1 MALDFP
7 LNPSDG
13 DIYGNFVWDET
24 LDAWKRRPLPPVI
37 NIGDL
42 GGVDTTGVEDGQAL
56 VYSAST
62 SEWVAGDV
70 ATSGSVKT
78 LSSDSIVLD
87 FSDTIPLETRTL
99 AGDVTFSAST
109 YLAGAS
115 KKISVTNN
123 TGSPV
128 LASFPTNWKF
138 LNDKPTK
145 IGDGATNILE
155 VESFGTTESSVTAR
169 WYGPLGFLPYAASG
183 GLETTVE
190 EDGVT
195 YKVHTFTTGAVF
207 NISEI
212 SETSTAEVLVVAGG
226 GGGGS
231 ITYSGST
238 NRAAG
243 AGAGGLV
250 YIPNFVMDTVGNYTI
265 TVGAGGANFANGSNS
280 SISGGGRV
288 ITALGGGRGG
298 AGDGTDN
305 AQAGGSGGGNWY
317 PGYAGA
323 EATQSPTTSDG
334 QTTYS
339 NTGFGNPGGTSAGVQ
354 PYAAG
359 GGGAGEP
366 GGDHNG
372 PDGPKGGDGLSLSI
386 SGTPQYY
393 AGGGSGAGFTDLAY
407 QGIYAGGLGGGG
419 IGYNTSFNVLSN
431 GTTNT
436 GGGGGS
442 GGVGGSGLVIIRYPI
457 TNPN

>member
-1 MALDFP
+1 MP
-7 LNPSDG
+7 LNFPDNPTDNQEFNG
-13 DIYGNFVWDET
+13 YIYDATRGVWDVK
-24 LDAWKRRPLPPVI
+24 LASDPLGSLNLTSPAA
-37 NIGDL
+37 G
-42 GGVDTTGVEDGQAL
+42 EAL
-56 VYSAST
+56 VFNGT
-62 SEWVAGDV
+62 NWVNQEV
-70 ATSGSVKT
+70 ATPASVKT
-78 LSSDSIVLD
+78 IDSDTINID
-87 FSDTIPLETRTL
+87 FSDGVPLEKRTV
-99 AGDVTFSAST
+99 AGNVTMSASA
-109 YLAGAS
+109 YSAGIT
-115 KKISVTNN
+115 KKVAFINSGAVPVTI
-123 TGSPV
+123 
-128 LASFPTNWKF
+128 SFPSGWIF
-138 LNDKPTK
+138 LTDKPTK
-145 IGDGATNILE
+145 IGAGVSNIIEL
-155 VESFGTTESSVTAR
+155 ESFGNSEASILAK
-169 WYGPLGFLPYAASG
+169 WYGAIGFSPYAASG

-231 ITYSGST
+231 LNPPTGGA
-238 NRAAG
+238 NRAVG

-265 TVGAGGANFANGSNS
+265 GVGAGGANFTNGSNS

-317 PGYAGA
+317 PGYPGA
-323 EATQSPTTSDG
+323 EATQTPTTSDG

-339 NTGFGNPGGTSAGVQ
+339 NTGFGNPGGTSFSSQ
-354 PYAAG
+354 PYGAG

-366 GGDHNG
+366 GGNWNG

-393 AGGGSGAGFTDLAY
+393 AGGGSSAGFSDAAY

-442 GGVGGSGLVIIRYPI
+442 GGVGGSGIVIIRYPI

>member
-1 MALDFP
+1 MTD
-7 LNPSDG
+7 
-13 DIYGNFVWDET
+13 
-24 LDAWKRRPLPPVI
+24 
-37 NIGDL
+37 
-42 GGVDTTGVEDGQAL
+42 VDTAGVADGQAL
-56 VYSAST
+56 VYNSST

-70 ATSGSVKT
+70 ASSGSVKT
-78 LSSDSIVLD
+78 LNSDSIVLD
-87 FSDTIPLETRTL
+87 FSDTIPLETRTV

-128 LASFPTNWKF
+128 LVSFPTNWNF

-155 VESFGTTESSVTAR
+155 IESFGTSESAITAR

-207 NISEI
+207 NISEV
-212 SETSTAEVLVVAGG
+212 SETATAEVLVVAGG

-231 ITYSGST
+231 LAT

-243 AGAGGLV
+243 GGAGGLV
-250 YIPNFVMDTVGNYTI
+250 YIPNFNMDTVGNYTI
-265 TVGAGGANFANGSNS
+265 SVGAGGSAAANGSNS
-280 SISGGGRV
+280 SISGGGRT

-298 AGDGTDN
+298 YNDNTDN
-305 AQAGGSGGGNWY
+305 ALSGGSGGGNWY
-317 PGYAGA
+317 PGYPGA
-323 EATQSPTTSDG
+323 EATQLPTTSDG

-339 NTGFGNPGGTSAGVQ
+339 NTGFGNDGGISGNPQ
-354 PYAAG
+354 PYGAG
-359 GGGAGEP
+359 GGGAGEV
-366 GGDHNG
+366 GGNWNG
-372 PDGPKGGDGLSLSI
+372 ADGPKGGDGISLSI
-386 SGTPQYY
+386 SGTPTYY
-393 AGGGSGAGFTDLAY
+393 AGGGSSAGFNDTTYDGAY
-407 QGIYAGGLGGGG
+407 PGGLGGGG
-419 IGYNTSFNVLSN
+419 VGYNLAFNVLSN

-442 GGVGGSGLVIIRYPI
+442 GGAGGSGLVIIRYPI